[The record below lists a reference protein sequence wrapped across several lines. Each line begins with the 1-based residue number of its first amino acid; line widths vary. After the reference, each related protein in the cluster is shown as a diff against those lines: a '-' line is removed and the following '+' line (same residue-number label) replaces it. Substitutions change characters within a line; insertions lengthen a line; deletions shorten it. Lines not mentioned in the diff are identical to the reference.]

1 MDWNTIQRQL
11 RRLKRLLFW
20 LPSAEPGV
28 EQMAEATHDH
38 ALVLSVTSPE
48 RVPKWRQFRYMFR
61 IMSRTERRAF
71 LAALAIAA
79 FALLAAGASIL
90 ATRLVDVPVVGGTLT
105 EALVGEPSHINP
117 LDSPGNDVDAD
128 LVRLIYT
135 GLFRF
140 DGLEATPDLAESFAW
155 SDDRKTLT
163 VHLRGGARFHDGEPL
178 TSEDIRF
185 TLDSIKNPARKSPL
199 LPAFRGVTVA
209 TTDPSTVVFTLDRP
223 DPFFLTK
230 LTLGIV
236 PAHLWQDLPAETA
249 RLSDLNLKPIGAGP
263 YRVKSFTRDS
273 TGAIHAYTLE
283 RFENAAGIRPNLKN
297 IVFQFFTSRKEAQDA
312 LKADLVDALAFVDP
326 KNIGMPSG
334 ARITDVRV
342 ELPQETVAFFNLKNS
357 MLSQQ
362 ELRQALA
369 LAVNPRDIAD
379 AFHGSS
385 DAVSGPYPFDAIA
398 TSSAFIPSF
407 DLERARTI
415 LTNAGW
421 ALPENGNV
429 RIWKPPVQKET
440 RDKKQKTESKKQKN
454 KRRTTPDILTGQ
466 AANASSTTELS
477 LTISVAEGSALEEV
491 ADVLKRSWSLLGARV
506 TVNVLPMEE
515 LLRHATRDRDA
526 QVVLLNIL
534 LGPTQ
539 DLLPFWSSRQAVD
552 RGVNISNLRDRAV
565 DAALERVRSAT
576 TSDDLRAARAAVSE
590 TILRSTPALF
600 LARPVAHYF
609 ISSKIHA
616 MDSRIT
622 AATFAE
628 RFQHIERWHRKT
640 GWRWK

>member
-342 ELPQETVAFFNLKNS
+342 ELPQETVSFFNLKNS

-385 DAVSGPYPFDAIA
+385 DAVSEPYPFDAIA

-429 RIWKPPVQKET
+429 RIWNLLYKKEA
-440 RDKKQKTESKKQKN
+440 RDKNRKRKAKNRKTNGE
-454 KRRTTPDILTGQ
+454 RRPIFLTGQ
-466 AANASSTTELS
+466 RQTLLPLPNFPHNQRCG
-477 LTISVAEGSALEEV
+477 GSALEEV

-622 AATFAE
+622 AAIFAE

-640 GWRWK
+640 CWRWK